1 MCPLKSKCPC
11 GYSCGN
17 SACITLRN
25 EYAEA
30 MTNKGNALYDKQR
43 NNVTKMEQL
52 ITINIH

>member
-1 MCPLKSKCPC
+1 MECKMCPLKSKCPC
-11 GYSCGN
+11 SYSCGN

-43 NNVTKMEQL
+43 NNAT
-52 ITINIH
+52 